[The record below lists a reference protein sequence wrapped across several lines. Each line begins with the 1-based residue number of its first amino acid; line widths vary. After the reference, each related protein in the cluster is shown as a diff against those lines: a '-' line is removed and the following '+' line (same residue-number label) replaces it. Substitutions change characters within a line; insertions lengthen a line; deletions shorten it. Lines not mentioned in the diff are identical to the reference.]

1 MGVMARN
8 LHSLELTDIEQ
19 AVAVKPAYRRD
30 VCPSRG
36 LVLALLK
43 PFQIFDY
50 CPAFGFTEISTV
62 LVAAIT
68 VAVRIIRVGHEDTAL
83 EGRSIGYI
91 SDVRWVKYAAAN
103 HEGRLPLFGRR

>member
-1 MGVMARN
+1 MGVMAGN

-62 LVAAIT
+62 LVATIT
-68 VAVRIIRVGHEDTAL
+68 VAIRISRVSHEDTVL
-83 EGRSIGYI
+83 EGRLIGYI
-91 SDVRWVKYAAAN
+91 ADVPWVKRTATN
-103 HEGRLPLFGRR
+103 HEGRLPPFGRR